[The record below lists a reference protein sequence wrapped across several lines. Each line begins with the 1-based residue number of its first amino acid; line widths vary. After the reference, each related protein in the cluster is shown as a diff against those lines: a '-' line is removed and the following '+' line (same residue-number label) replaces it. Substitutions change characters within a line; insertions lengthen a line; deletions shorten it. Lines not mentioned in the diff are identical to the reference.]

1 MAPIMTKTLISSV
14 LLITMLP
21 MAGSARSQQ
30 TSVNASAAVLAGF
43 TGRVTAYAD
52 LRKSLEKGDA
62 KLKSTTEPGEL
73 DAARK
78 SLAARLQAARPAAKL
93 GDIFTV
99 DSRPVFRRLLSP
111 QLKGT
116 DGAENKGAIKDDNP
130 GAVAIKVN
138 APYPS
143 KAPLSTVP
151 PDILKALPVLP
162 DDLDY
167 RFVGK
172 HLILYDTKAGLV
184 IDYIPNAIP

>member
-1 MAPIMTKTLISSV
+1 
-14 LLITMLP
+14 
-21 MAGSARSQQ
+21 
-30 TSVNASAAVLAGF
+30 
-43 TGRVTAYAD
+43 
-52 LRKSLEKGDA
+52 
-62 KLKSTTEPGEL
+62 
-73 DAARK
+73 
-78 SLAARLQAARPAAKL
+78 
-93 GDIFTV
+93 
-99 DSRPVFRRLLSP
+99 VFRRLLSP